1 LVSQLRETSCC
12 AHHNLALGVFQQVFW
27 CQLHTSETAIKL
39 SGAVAREKEDSC
51 KGERITSN
59 RLLCYCFALF
69 YFFLHHFIKN
79 TKKLVPISSC
89 FLFLA

>member
-1 LVSQLRETSCC
+1 LGSPLRETSCC

-27 CQLHTSETAIKL
+27 CQLRTSETAIKL
-39 SGAVAREKEDSC
+39 SGAVAREKEDFC
-51 KGERITSN
+51 TGERITSN
-59 RLLCYCFALF
+59 LLLCYFFALF

-89 FLFLA
+89 FLCLA